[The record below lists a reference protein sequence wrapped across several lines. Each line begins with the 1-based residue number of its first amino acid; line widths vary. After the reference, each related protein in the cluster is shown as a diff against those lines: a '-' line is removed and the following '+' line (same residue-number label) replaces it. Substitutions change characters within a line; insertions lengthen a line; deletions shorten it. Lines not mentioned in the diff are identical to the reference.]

1 MNFTVLVPFFF
12 GMVLLAASP
21 GPGVIGSMA
30 RAVADGF
37 RSSLWFIGGLVAG
50 DIIFMT
56 LAVFGLS
63 AISRV
68 AEGVFLVVRIAGGLY
83 LIYMGIEIFRDV
95 HSIPTAETKS
105 TKGNF
110 QIFTSGFLVTMGN
123 PKPILFYAS
132 VLPTLIDFRQV
143 KPLDVLI
150 MAGVIALVSFGVLGT
165 YSYVASLSHKL
176 KLNLRWQAR
185 INRVAGI
192 VMMVVGVLIIIG

>member
-95 HSIPTAETKS
+95 HSIATAETKP
-105 TKGNF
+105 TKGNL

-192 VMMVVGVLIIIG
+192 VMMAVGVLIIVE